1 MTPAQAPKPSVSG
14 PGCGLMGPFQTLA
27 ETTQMDPPQHLSPRI
42 LFEGFLSLPDDQSG
56 VPGWDSHPWAVFYPL
71 PRLTSPKPVPVG
83 SSLPFTDEA
92 TEAERCRG
100 CSAGAALA
108 FEPKAQGLEC

>member
-1 MTPAQAPKPSVSG
+1 
-14 PGCGLMGPFQTLA
+14 MGPFQTLA

-92 TEAERCRG
+92 TEAESAEAVQLGQRWHLNPKPKVWNARG
-100 CSAGAALA
+100 TSLPQVQLCPLVS
-108 FEPKAQGLEC
+108 